1 MAIIKVVKRS
11 GKTVGSLKAVLEYV
25 GKKAEFS
32 FGINCSDNH
41 KQVFTQFM
49 ETKKFFEKEEG
60 RQYRHYIQS
69 FAPGEIEKDR
79 VLSLGI
85 QWAEKV
91 FKGYEVFIVTH
102 TDKEHL
108 HNHIV
113 INSVNYIDGKK
124 FQERKNEFK
133 EKMLINDEVCLEN
146 GINNIVKPR
155 EIGEITTPDRKKYEI
170 IKKGADIT
178 RLAETVLEVC
188 NSAQSKDN
196 FISQMREKGYS
207 VDWQDDKKHVVFTVG
222 EDILQGKKDKFR
234 LSNLNKTFNIPLFE
248 KENLLEKF
256 KENSKERDLSAFD
269 ILDRIKEKSKSHS
282 YEKEFYHSNTNEFER

>member
-11 GKTVGSLKAVLEYV
+11 GKTVGALRAVLEYV

-32 FGINCSDNH
+32 FGINCSNNY
-41 KQVFTQFM
+41 KQAFKEFL
-49 ETKKFFEKEEG
+49 ETKKFFDKEGG

-69 FAPGEIEKDR
+69 FAPGEIEKNK

-170 IKKGADIT
+170 IKKGADTT

-234 LSNLNKTFNIPLFE
+234 LSNLNKTFNIPLFD

-256 KENSKERDLSAFD
+256 KENSKKRDLSAFD

>member
-11 GKTVGSLKAVLEYV
+11 GKTAYSLKAVLEYV

-49 ETKKFFEKEEG
+49 ETKKFFEKEKG

-69 FAPGEIEKDR
+69 FAPGEIEKDK

-196 FISQMREKGYS
+196 FISQMRKKGYS
-207 VDWQDDKKHVVFTVG
+207 VDWQDNKKHIVFTVG

-256 KENSKERDLSAFD
+256 KENSKERDLSAFN

>member
-49 ETKKFFEKEEG
+49 ETKKFFEKEKG

-69 FAPGEIEKDR
+69 FALGEIEKDK

-207 VDWQDDKKHVVFTVG
+207 VDWQDNKKHIVFTVG

>member
-1 MAIIKVVKRS
+1 MAIIKVVKKS

-49 ETKKFFEKEEG
+49 ETKKFFEKEKG

-69 FAPGEIEKDR
+69 FAPGEIEKDKI
-79 VLSLGI
+79 LSLGI

-133 EKMLINDEVCLEN
+133 EKMLINDEVCFEN
-146 GINNIVKPR
+146 GINNVVKPR
-155 EIGEITTPDRKKYEI
+155 EVGEIVASDRKKYEI

-207 VDWQDDKKHVVFTVG
+207 VDWQDNKKHVVFTVG